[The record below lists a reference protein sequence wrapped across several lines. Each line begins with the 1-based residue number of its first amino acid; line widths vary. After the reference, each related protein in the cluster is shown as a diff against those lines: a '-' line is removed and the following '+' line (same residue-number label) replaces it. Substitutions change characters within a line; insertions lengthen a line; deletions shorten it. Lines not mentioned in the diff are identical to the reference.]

1 VSLSSRAAFTSSAPY
16 NEDDT
21 EGNITNAST
30 TQLYKFVL
38 QNTGGI
44 FPDYRIASLC
54 VWTGSRTQVF

>member
-1 VSLSSRAAFTSSAPY
+1 MSLSSRVAFTSSAPY
-16 NEDDT
+16 NENDT